1 MKESLLLLC
10 MAYPEVSKKYGA
22 SVCMAGVT
30 AAGEMRRIYP
40 VPFEKF
46 IRFQFHKRET
56 ITYDIREKG
65 DYRKES
71 YKIRPESLQHG
82 NLTDYDEI
90 RKICEDNVTTIE
102 ELKNR
107 WRDDRTSLGIIKPD
121 LLDVVITE
129 RKDNVK
135 TNSLKKQQMLDGN
148 QIPLDLL
155 KYNIH
160 YKYNC
165 GDGCKT
171 IHKTMC
177 LDTEV
182 GQLYRKLKTKYDDD
196 EIISKIKYR
205 LFDWIKTR
213 DLYFMMGN
221 HSLHPTSWMI
231 ISLLYPKLNVQVNKN
246 LDNWVASEQCVCE

>member
-10 MAYPEVSKKYGA
+10 MAYPEISKKYGA
-22 SVCMAGVT
+22 SVCMAGIT
-30 AAGEMRRIYP
+30 QHGDFRRIYP
-40 VPFEKF
+40 VPFDKF

-56 ITYDIREKG
+56 ITYDINEKG

-82 NLTDYDEI
+82 ELTDYEEI
-90 RKICEDNVTTIE
+90 RQLCNENVTTIE

-107 WRDDRTSLGIIKPD
+107 WKDDRTSIGIIKPD
-121 LLDVVITE
+121 LVDIKIIK
-129 RKDNVK
+129 RKNNIK
-135 TNSLKKQQMLDGN
+135 INNLKKQQMLDGK
-148 QIPLDLL
+148 QIPLDML
-155 KYNIH
+155 KYTVY

-182 GQLYRKLKTKYDDD
+182 GQLYRNIKHKYNDL
-196 EIISKIKYR
+196 EIISKMKYR
-205 LFDWIKTR
+205 LFDWMKKR

-231 ISLLYPKLNVQVNKN
+231 ISLLYPKKIEQHNHN
-246 LDNWVASEQCVCE
+246 LSMWV